1 MCPLGRTGRPVSA
14 KHIDVHMP
22 VAEHYLLF
30 LTAVVEYGKPN
41 WTNELQV
48 GDCVMKTC
56 LVFLLTFFKGGWRV
70 GWRTWMR
77 GDRAR

>member
-1 MCPLGRTGRPVSA
+1 MCPLSRTCRP
-14 KHIDVHMP
+14 IYVHMP
-22 VAEHYLLF
+22 VARHHLLF
-30 LTAVVEYGKPN
+30 LTGVMEYGKPN

-48 GDCVMKTC
+48 GDCVMKTW

-77 GDRAR
+77 GDGAR